1 MDGPISTENEGT
13 EVRNVAEKSKQLI
26 CSEESFVTAVNS
38 EDDVIEQ
45 IDDNIESTLNF
56 MYYFVI
62 SAAND
67 FDARTCPITSK
78 TSSRRSLPQLSASSY

>member
-45 IDDNIESTLNF
+45 LDDNIESTF
-56 MYYFVI
+56 MYL
-62 SAAND
+62 
-67 FDARTCPITSK
+67 
-78 TSSRRSLPQLSASSY
+78 SLIHI

>member
-13 EVRNVAEKSKQLI
+13 EVRNDAEKSKQLI

-45 IDDNIESTLNF
+45 IDDNIESTF
-56 MYYFVI
+56 MYYLVI
-62 SAAND
+62 SAEND
-67 FDARTCPITSK
+67 FDARTCPITWK
-78 TSSRRSLPQLSASSY
+78 TSSRRSLPPLSASSY